1 MVLVN
6 ARLSERSLAKAK
18 RMPRLM
24 REAAQCFTH
33 VLAQTDA
40 DAARMREVGAR
51 QVEVIGNLKF
61 DFTPDPALVERGR
74 AFRAAAGGWKVLL
87 FATTREGEEAM
98 LLDALA
104 GADGTAF
111 RNALV
116 LLVPRHPQR
125 FDDVARLIEA
135 RGRSV
140 LRRSTLADWSAAA
153 SGASSATIVL
163 GDSMG
168 EMAMY
173 YASAHVAFVGGSLL
187 PLGGHN
193 LIEACGVGVPVVVG
207 PHTFN
212 FAQATDDAVG
222 AGAAVRAENAASVV
236 DAMWQIAS
244 DAGRSARMSE
254 AALRFARQH
263 RGATDRA
270 LAHIVPLVE
279 ARTNQR

>member
-1 MVLVN
+1 
-6 ARLSERSLAKAK
+6 
-18 RMPRLM
+18 
-24 REAAQCFTH
+24 
-33 VLAQTDA
+33 
-40 DAARMREVGAR
+40 
-51 QVEVIGNLKF
+51 
-61 DFTPDPALVERGR
+61 
-74 AFRAAAGGWKVLL
+74 
-87 FATTREGEEAM
+87 
-98 LLDALA
+98 
-104 GADGTAF
+104 
-111 RNALV
+111 
-116 LLVPRHPQR
+116 
-125 FDDVARLIEA
+125 LIEA

-140 LRRSTLADWSAAA
+140 LRRSALADWSAAA

-212 FAQATDDAVG
+212 FAQAADDAVG

-236 DAMWQIAS
+236 EAMWQIAR

-270 LAHIVPLVE
+270 LAHIVPLIE
-279 ARTNQR
+279 ARTKSG